1 MKEEVGGEG
10 GSVFSPLCVE
20 YFCFKKLSYLYYKF
34 WFWFINCRFLNKK
47 IRSKKFLALK
57 TQWKNKDKE
66 GFMNGCYQF

>member
-1 MKEEVGGEG
+1 MKEEVGGEEG
-10 GSVFSPLCVE
+10 QFSPPLCE

-34 WFWFINCRFLNKK
+34 WFWFINCRFLKK
-47 IRSKKFLALK
+47 IRSWKFLALK